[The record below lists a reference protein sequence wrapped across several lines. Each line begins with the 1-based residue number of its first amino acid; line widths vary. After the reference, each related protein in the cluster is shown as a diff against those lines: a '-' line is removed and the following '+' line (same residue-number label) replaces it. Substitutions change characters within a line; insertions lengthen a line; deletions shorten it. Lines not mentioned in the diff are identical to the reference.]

1 MNIFVKET
9 VAEKEIAKFLKN
21 VLGFKPRNLD
31 VYKIAFIHSSAS
43 SKDAVCNT
51 INNERLEYLG
61 DAVLSAVIADYL
73 FKKFPLHP
81 EGPLTE
87 MRSKIVC
94 RDHLNKLSRKMGL
107 EKFVVVEPHT
117 EPKSIHGDVFEALIG
132 ALYLD
137 KGYNKTKDI
146 IINKLLLTF
155 MDLDSVLQEEHN
167 YKSKILNWAQK
178 NHHKIRFENSTEG
191 NPKGRKLFISRCYLN
206 NRFIAEAEE
215 FTVKKA
221 DQLAAEKA
229 WEQLQNNSENGKKNN
244 GKIEKNN
251 GKIEK
256 NALIKNS

>member
-1 MNIFVKET
+1 MNIFVKKNT
-9 VAEKEIAKFLKN
+9 SEKEIAKFLKN
-21 VLGFKPRNLD
+21 VLGFRPRNLD
-31 VYKIAFIHSSAS
+31 FYKMAFIHSSAS
-43 SKDAVCNT
+43 SKDAICNA

-61 DAVLSAVIADYL
+61 DAILNAVIADYL

-94 RDHLNKLSRKMGL
+94 RDHLNKLSRKMRL
-107 EKFVVVEPHT
+107 ANFVVVEPHT
-117 EPKSIHGDVFEALIG
+117 QPKSIHGDAFEALIG

-137 KGYNKTKDI
+137 KGYEKTKDI

-178 NHHKIRFENSTEG
+178 NNHKIRFENRVAG
-191 NPKGRKLFISRCYLN
+191 NPKGRKLFISQCYLN
-206 NRFIAEAEE
+206 NNCIAEAED

-221 DQLAAEKA
+221 DQHAAEKA
-229 WEQLQNNSENGKKNN
+229 WEQLQKNTENG
-244 GKIEKNN
+244 
-251 GKIEK
+251 
-256 NALIKNS
+256 

>member
-1 MNIFVKET
+1 LNIFVKKNT
-9 VAEKEIAKFLKN
+9 SEKEIAKFLKN
-21 VLGFKPRNLD
+21 VLGFRPKNLD
-31 VYKIAFIHSSAS
+31 IYKMAFIHSSAS
-43 SKDAVCNT
+43 SKDSVGHA

-61 DAVLSAVIADYL
+61 DSVLNTVIADYL

-94 RDHLNKLSRKMGL
+94 RDHLNRLSRKMGL
-107 EKFVVVEPHT
+107 AKFVIVESHAQ
-117 EPKSIHGDVFEALIG
+117 PKSIHGDAFEALIG

-137 KGYNKTKDI
+137 KGYDKTKDVI
-146 IINKLLLTF
+146 TNKLLLTF

-178 NHHKIRFENSTEG
+178 NNHKIRFENRVADHS
-191 NPKGRKLFISRCYLN
+191 KGRKLFISQCYLN
-206 NRFIAEAEE
+206 DNCIAEAED

-229 WEQLQNNSENGKKNN
+229 WEQLQKDSKNGEEENGT
-244 GKIEKNN
+244 
-251 GKIEK
+251 
-256 NALIKNS
+256 LIKNS

>member
-1 MNIFVKET
+1 MNIFVKKNT
-9 VAEKEIAKFLKN
+9 SEKEIAKFLKN
-21 VLGFKPRNLD
+21 VLGFRPRNLD
-31 VYKIAFIHSSAS
+31 IYKMAFIHSSVS
-43 SKDAVCNT
+43 SRDSVCHA

-61 DAVLSAVIADYL
+61 DSVLNTVIADYL

-94 RDHLNKLSRKMGL
+94 RDQLNKLSRKMGL
-107 EKFVVVEPHT
+107 AKFVMVDPHAQ
-117 EPKSIHGDVFEALIG
+117 PKSIHGDAFEALIG

-137 KGYNKTKDI
+137 KGYNKTKYI

-178 NHHKIRFENSTEG
+178 NHYKIRFENGVAG

-206 NRFIAEAEE
+206 NNFLAEAED

-229 WEQLQNNSENGKKNN
+229 WEQLQKDSKNGEEENGT
-244 GKIEKNN
+244 
-251 GKIEK
+251 
-256 NALIKNS
+256 LITNS

>member
-1 MNIFVKET
+1 MNIFTKKNVS
-9 VAEKEIAKFLKN
+9 EKEIEKFLKN
-21 VLGFKPRNLD
+21 LLGIKPRNLD
-31 VYKIAFIHSSAS
+31 VYKMAFIHSSAS
-43 SKDAVCNT
+43 SKNPVCNA

-73 FKKFPLHP
+73 FKKFPLQP

-107 EKFVVVEPHT
+107 SKLIVVEPHAQ
-117 EPKSIHGDVFEALIG
+117 PKSIHGDAFEALIG

-137 KGYNKTKDI
+137 KGFEKTKDF
-146 IINKLLLTF
+146 IINKLLFTF

-178 NHHKIRFENSTEG
+178 HNHKIRFENCVSS
-191 NPKGRKLFISRCYLN
+191 NIKGRKLFISQCYFN
-206 NRFIAEAEE
+206 NHCIAEAED
-215 FTVKKA
+215 FTIKKA

-229 WEQLQNNSENGKKNN
+229 WERLQKENENGKA
-244 GKIEKNN
+244 EKDT
-251 GKIEK
+251 
-256 NALIKNS
+256 LIK